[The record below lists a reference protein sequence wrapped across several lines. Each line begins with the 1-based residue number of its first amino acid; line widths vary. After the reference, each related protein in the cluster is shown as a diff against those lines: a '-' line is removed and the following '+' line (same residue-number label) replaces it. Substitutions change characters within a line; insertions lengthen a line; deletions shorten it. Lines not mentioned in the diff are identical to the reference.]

1 MNTDLTTASAVHPWS
16 KNTYT
21 SSLIHTDSDSS
32 AWTLPSLLR
41 APNSARLS
49 CERMY
54 SAEADPSSDPQH
66 LDPQLDF
73 FHKLGYST
81 TQVQAIQQKFGPSVD
96 TDKVLGELVR
106 IGARR
111 EAKKGPVTTMSV
123 LVPKGE
129 THAGGPMMLLPLTV
143 SSPQKEESGEDEDA
157 LRPIVIDGS
166 NVAMSHGN
174 KEVFSCLGIQLAV
187 NFFLE
192 KGHSEI
198 TVFVPSWRKEQPRP
212 DVPITDQHILRD
224 LEKKKILVFTP
235 SRRVAGKRVVCND
248 DCFIVKEAFE
258 SDGIIVSNDMYR
270 DLQVEKPNWKR
281 FIEERLL
288 MYSFVNNKFMPPD
301 DPLGRHGPTLEN
313 FLRRF
318 PKNQKRKPCPYG
330 KKCTYG
336 IKCKFHH
343 PERAN
348 QSNRSVADELRDSA
362 KQPSSSQKQSSPR
375 VSPVPGQ
382 SLSLV
387 EDMAKKLTL
396 GHESNP
402 SKKDHKHEH
411 VAHSKGSHHRS
422 GKRSTSRRDKN
433 SHKSSSDQ
441 GSLRQSGSHEQLDS
455 GLGSI
460 DSQPM
465 EAPWSMCD
473 KYGSPH
479 HPLGVRQ
486 QYCAPC
492 SCCSHGPASQ
502 GTTQAFQHH
511 NQRCASD
518 LTPYGQPL
526 YASYKTYPVSMP
538 TYNKPVEYQQCRVRG
553 RQQQF
558 WSDPF
563 GAHPAAG
570 CNPPREHS
578 HWERTQPSPDDA
590 DDAREV
596 VRKKLL
602 AIFSAHLVD
611 TAMSMF
617 PQQLDPQK
625 LVAEILVLQSQ
636 DSGCSAKMWQSVG
649 LTLLVI
655 VATLVCALLFML
667 FGWYV
672 VWQLFLSKFKFLRE
686 LVGDASTPQAES
698 QPSETKSER
707 TANPPTR
714 NRPRTARQRATAAE
728 GT

>member
-1 MNTDLTTASAVHPWS
+1 MNTEVTSFSAVHPWS
-16 KNTYT
+16 KNTYV
-21 SSLIHTDSDSS
+21 SSLNHLDSDTS
-32 AWTLPSLLR
+32 AWIFPSLLT
-41 APNSARLS
+41 ALNSSSLP

-54 SAEADPSSDPQH
+54 PSEADPSSDPQH
-66 LDPQLDF
+66 LEAQLDF

-81 TQVQAIQQKFGPSVD
+81 AQVQAIQQKFGPSVD

-106 IGARR
+106 IGASR
-111 EAKKGPVTTMSV
+111 EVKQVPVTTMSV
-123 LVPKGE
+123 LVPKGD
-129 THAGGPMMLLPLTV
+129 TQAGGLTMLLPLTA
-143 SSPQKEESGEDEDA
+143 SSPKREESGEDEDA

-192 KGHSEI
+192 RGHNEI

-212 DVPITDQHILRD
+212 DVPITDQHILRE

-248 DCFIVKEAFE
+248 DCFIVKEAYE

-270 DLQVEKPNWKR
+270 DLQVEKPIWKR

-348 QSNRSVADELRDSA
+348 QSNRSVADELRDLA
-362 KQPSSSQKQSSPR
+362 KQPSTAPKQSLLR
-375 VSPVPGQ
+375 HSPVPGQ
-382 SLSLV
+382 SLLLL
-387 EDMAKKLTL
+387 ETMAKKLTL
-396 GHESNP
+396 E
-402 SKKDHKHEH
+402 DHKPENLPPM
-411 VAHSKGSHHRS
+411 KGSHRS
-422 GKRSTSRRDKN
+422 GKRTTSRKEKT

-441 GSLRQSGSHEQLDS
+441 GSLGHSGSHEKLDS

-460 DSQPM
+460 DSQQM
-465 EAPWSMCD
+465 EAPWSICD
-473 KYGSPH
+473 NKYGSPQH
-479 HPLGVRQ
+479 THGVRQ
-486 QYCAPC
+486 PHCAPC
-492 SCCSHGPASQ
+492 SCCSHGPDPR
-502 GTTQAFQHH
+502 GTTQTFQHH
-511 NQRCASD
+511 NQHYSSD
-518 LTPYGQPL
+518 MIPYGPPP
-526 YASYKTYPVSMP
+526 YASYGPYPVSMP
-538 TYNKPVEYQQCRVRG
+538 TDYQHSRVRG
-553 RQQQF
+553 QQQQY

-563 GAHPAAG
+563 GAHPAMDCKLPG
-570 CNPPREHS
+570 KRS
-578 HWERTQPSPDDA
+578 HWEHPQGKQPHPRDTCDE
-590 DDAREV
+590 REV

-611 TAMSMF
+611 KAMDMF
-617 PQQLDPQK
+617 PQQMDPQK

-636 DSGCSAKMWQSVG
+636 DRS
-649 LTLLVI
+649 
-655 VATLVCALLFML
+655 
-667 FGWYV
+667 
-672 VWQLFLSKFKFLRE
+672 LR
-686 LVGDASTPQAES
+686 
-698 QPSETKSER
+698 
-707 TANPPTR
+707 
-714 NRPRTARQRATAAE
+714 
-728 GT
+728 